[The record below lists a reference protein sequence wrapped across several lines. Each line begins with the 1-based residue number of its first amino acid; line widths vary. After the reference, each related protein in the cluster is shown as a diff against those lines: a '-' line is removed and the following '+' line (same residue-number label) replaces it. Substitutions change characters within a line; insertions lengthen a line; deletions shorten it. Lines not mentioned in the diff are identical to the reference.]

1 MEGKMTRILAAILL
15 ALVFVFVV
23 VHHNQTMSA
32 HDKEVASYADAT
44 ADADRE
50 LTTMNKKA
58 TQYHA
63 VDQLEALQA
72 LGYERVLDYANNE
85 VTMARIEAAK
95 DRTYAVTLKPS
106 NTEGLSRAI
115 VTVYDGQSN
124 TLNLTKLTEKTKIE
138 TVISWKNGY

>member
-1 MEGKMTRILAAILL
+1 MTKILAAILL

-23 VHHNQTMSA
+23 VHHNQTIAA
-32 HDKEVASYADAT
+32 HDKEVANYADAT

-50 LTTMNKKA
+50 LTNMNKNA
-58 TQYHA
+58 AQYRA

-85 VTMARIEAAK
+85 VTMTRIEAAK
-95 DRTYAVTLKPS
+95 DRTYSVTLKPS
-106 NTEGLSRAI
+106 NYEGLSRAI

-124 TLNLTKLTEKTKIE
+124 TLNPTKLTEKAKVE